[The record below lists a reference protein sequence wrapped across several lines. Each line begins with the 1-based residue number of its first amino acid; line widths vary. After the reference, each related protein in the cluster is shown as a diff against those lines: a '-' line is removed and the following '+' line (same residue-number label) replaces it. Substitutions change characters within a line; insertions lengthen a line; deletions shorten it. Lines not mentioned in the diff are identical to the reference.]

1 MIKKWSIR
9 YPAVGGEEE
18 RRAYVYLPTMY
29 DADPGRRYPVLY
41 MFDGQNVFF
50 DEDATY
56 GKSWGVADY
65 LDYTDTP
72 LIVAAVECNAG
83 ANNERLVEYSPYRFD
98 DKQYGHFDGK
108 GKDTLN
114 WFVHEFKPFIDANYR
129 TQPDRAHTFIGGS
142 SMGGLMS
149 LYALLQ
155 YSDVF
160 GRAAALSPS
169 LWVAP
174 EALTA
179 LVGRCKLAPGTVLYM
194 DYGSREMGNHDGMR
208 KGFGEMC
215 SRIFARGI
223 NLTARVVPGGNHS
236 EASWEKQ
243 LPFVFHT
250 LLYERHLRHRISL
263 KDPALFP
270 YTVIRNHP
278 ESRQS
283 LRPQPIKYPC
293 VQHRYR
299 CSADRFG
306 QGIAGVYQC
315 MNAQRSLRSL

>member
-114 WFVHEFKPFIDANYR
+114 WFVHR

-194 DYGSREMGNHDGMR
+194 DYGSKEMGNHDGMR

-250 LLYERHLRHRISL
+250 LMYEL
-263 KDPALFP
+263 
-270 YTVIRNHP
+270 
-278 ESRQS
+278 
-283 LRPQPIKYPC
+283 
-293 VQHRYR
+293 
-299 CSADRFG
+299 
-306 QGIAGVYQC
+306 
-315 MNAQRSLRSL
+315 

>member
-160 GRAAALSPS
+160 GRAAALSP
-169 LWVAP
+169 LAVGGPRGPDGAGGP
-174 EALTA
+174 LQAGPGHGALHGLRLQGDGKPRRDAEGLRRDVQPDLCPRHQPDGPRRARRKPQRGQLGKAAA
-179 LVGRCKLAPGTVLYM
+179 L
-194 DYGSREMGNHDGMR
+194 
-208 KGFGEMC
+208 
-215 SRIFARGI
+215 
-223 NLTARVVPGGNHS
+223 RVPHADVR
-236 EASWEKQ
+236 A
-243 LPFVFHT
+243 
-250 LLYERHLRHRISL
+250 
-263 KDPALFP
+263 
-270 YTVIRNHP
+270 VI
-278 ESRQS
+278 
-283 LRPQPIKYPC
+283 
-293 VQHRYR
+293 
-299 CSADRFG
+299 
-306 QGIAGVYQC
+306 
-315 MNAQRSLRSL
+315 

>member
-29 DADPGRRYPVLY
+29 EADPDRRYPVLY

-108 GKDTLN
+108 GRDTLN
-114 WFVHEFKPFIDANYR
+114 WFVHEFKPCIDANYR
-129 TQPDRAHTFIGGS
+129 TQPDRLIPSSAAAPWAAHEPVRSFAVQRCVWPCGGALALAVGGS
-142 SMGGLMS
+142 G
-149 LYALLQ
+149 
-155 YSDVF
+155 
-160 GRAAALSPS
+160 
-169 LWVAP
+169 
-174 EALTA
+174 ALTA

-194 DYGSREMGNHDGMR
+194 DYGSKEMGNHDGMR

-223 NLTARVVPGGNHS
+223 NLTARVVPGGDHS

-250 LLYERHLRHRISL
+250 LMYEL
-263 KDPALFP
+263 D
-270 YTVIRNHP
+270 
-278 ESRQS
+278 
-283 LRPQPIKYPC
+283 
-293 VQHRYR
+293 
-299 CSADRFG
+299 
-306 QGIAGVYQC
+306 
-315 MNAQRSLRSL
+315 

>member
-108 GKDTLN
+108 GKDTL
-114 WFVHEFKPFIDANYR
+114 FRLCFCD
-129 TQPDRAHTFIGGS
+129 GS
-142 SMGGLMS
+142 LHLHVCPCICLHCGIF
-149 LYALLQ
+149 LYCFLLCLC
-155 YSDVF
+155 V
-160 GRAAALSPS
+160 
-169 LWVAP
+169 
-174 EALTA
+174 
-179 LVGRCKLAPGTVLYM
+179 
-194 DYGSREMGNHDGMR
+194 
-208 KGFGEMC
+208 C
-215 SRIFARGI
+215 S
-223 NLTARVVPGGNHS
+223 S
-236 EASWEKQ
+236 
-243 LPFVFHT
+243 
-250 LLYERHLRHRISL
+250 RHLFSSISFCYFSC
-263 KDPALFP
+263 FP
-270 YTVIRNHP
+270 V
-278 ESRQS
+278 
-283 LRPQPIKYPC
+283 LD
-293 VQHRYR
+293 R
-299 CSADRFG
+299 CSLSCVVEHVLNPLCKGRHHHIPEECIKTCQEQCAENDCDQDFDRRIHVVLAL
-306 QGIAGVYQC
+306 GI
-315 MNAQRSLRSL
+315 LH

>member
-1 MIKKWSIR
+1 MLHSHVHAAFFLFQLLCLLRFLVQIR
-9 YPAVGGEEE
+9 LLVHKSFIRFLYRLVKFFLDSPVGKEH
-18 RRAYVYLPTMY
+18 RI
-29 DADPGRRYPVLY
+29 PVL
-41 MFDGQNVFF
+41 FICSCLCFRHGNGQPVVIF
-50 DEDATY
+50 
-56 GKSWGVADY
+56 
-65 LDYTDTP
+65 LDSDISDRHEIPDLY
-72 LIVAAVECNAG
+72 I
-83 ANNERLVEYSPYRFD
+83 
-98 DKQYGHFDGK
+98 GK

-114 WFVHEFKPFIDANYR
+114 WFVHEFKPYIDANYR

-194 DYGSREMGNHDGMR
+194 DYGSKEMGNHDGMR

-250 LLYERHLRHRISL
+250 LMYEL
-263 KDPALFP
+263 
-270 YTVIRNHP
+270 
-278 ESRQS
+278 E
-283 LRPQPIKYPC
+283 
-293 VQHRYR
+293 
-299 CSADRFG
+299 
-306 QGIAGVYQC
+306 
-315 MNAQRSLRSL
+315 

>member
-29 DADPGRRYPVLY
+29 EADPDRRYPVLY

-114 WFVHEFKPFIDANYR
+114 WFVHRVQALHRRQLPHPARPGSYLHRRQLHGRPHEPVRSFAVQRCVWPCGGAL
-129 TQPDRAHTFIGGS
+129 ALAVGGS
-142 SMGGLMS
+142 GGADGAGGPLQAGPG
-149 LYALLQ
+149 YRALHGLRLQ
-155 YSDVF
+155 RD
-160 GRAAALSPS
+160 GQPRRDAEGLRRRCAA
-169 LWVAP
+169 
-174 EALTA
+174 
-179 LVGRCKLAPGTVLYM
+179 
-194 DYGSREMGNHDGMR
+194 
-208 KGFGEMC
+208 
-215 SRIFARGI
+215 
-223 NLTARVVPGGNHS
+223 
-236 EASWEKQ
+236 
-243 LPFVFHT
+243 
-250 LLYERHLRHRISL
+250 
-263 KDPALFP
+263 
-270 YTVIRNHP
+270 
-278 ESRQS
+278 
-283 LRPQPIKYPC
+283 
-293 VQHRYR
+293 
-299 CSADRFG
+299 
-306 QGIAGVYQC
+306 
-315 MNAQRSLRSL
+315 RSLPGAST

>member
-155 YSDVF
+155 
-160 GRAAALSPS
+160 
-169 LWVAP
+169 
-174 EALTA
+174 
-179 LVGRCKLAPGTVLYM
+179 VGRCKLAPGTVLYM
-194 DYGSREMGNHDGMR
+194 DYGSKEMGNHDGMR

-250 LLYERHLRHRISL
+250 LMYEL
-263 KDPALFP
+263 
-270 YTVIRNHP
+270 
-278 ESRQS
+278 
-283 LRPQPIKYPC
+283 
-293 VQHRYR
+293 
-299 CSADRFG
+299 
-306 QGIAGVYQC
+306 
-315 MNAQRSLRSL
+315 

>member
-29 DADPGRRYPVLY
+29 EADPDRRYPVLY

-114 WFVHEFKPFIDANYR
+114 WFVREFKPCIDANYR

-149 LYALLQ
+149 LYAVLQ
-155 YSDVF
+155 YNHIFS
-160 GRAAALSPS
+160 RAAVLSPS
-169 LWVAP
+169 LWTAP
-174 EALTA
+174 GRMKGLAKRA
-179 LVGRCKLAPGTVLYM
+179 NLVGDTVVYM
-194 DYGSREMGNHDGMR
+194 DYGSEEMEHRSRMNTVIPEMASILMSR
-208 KGFGEMC
+208 KIFVTT
-215 SRIFARGI
+215 RI
-223 NLTARVVPGGNHS
+223 VPHGTHC
-236 EASWEKQ
+236 EACWERQ
-243 LPFVFHT
+243 IPFFMNT
-250 LLYERHLRHRISL
+250 LLY
-263 KDPALFP
+263 
-270 YTVIRNHP
+270 Y
-278 ESRQS
+278 
-283 LRPQPIKYPC
+283 
-293 VQHRYR
+293 
-299 CSADRFG
+299 
-306 QGIAGVYQC
+306 
-315 MNAQRSLRSL
+315 

>member
-29 DADPGRRYPVLY
+29 EADPDRRYPVLY

-114 WFVHEFKPFIDANYR
+114 WFVHEFKPYIDANYR

-155 YSDVF
+155 YSDV
-160 GRAAALSPS
+160 L
-169 LWVAP
+169 
-174 EALTA
+174 
-179 LVGRCKLAPGTVLYM
+179 GRCKLAPGTVLYM
-194 DYGSREMGNHDGMR
+194 DYGSREMGNHNGMR

-250 LLYERHLRHRISL
+250 LMYEL
-263 KDPALFP
+263 D
-270 YTVIRNHP
+270 
-278 ESRQS
+278 
-283 LRPQPIKYPC
+283 
-293 VQHRYR
+293 
-299 CSADRFG
+299 
-306 QGIAGVYQC
+306 
-315 MNAQRSLRSL
+315 

>member
-29 DADPGRRYPVLY
+29 EADPDRRYPVLY
-41 MFDGQNVFF
+41 MLDGQNVFF

-72 LIVAAVECNAG
+72 LIVAAVECNAS

-114 WFVHEFKPFIDANYR
+114 WFVHEFKPCIDANYR
-129 TQPDRAHTFIGGS
+129 TQPDRSYLHRRQLHGR
-142 SMGGLMS
+142 LMS

-223 NLTARVVPGGNHS
+223 NLTARVVPGGDHS

-250 LLYERHLRHRISL
+250 LMYEL
-263 KDPALFP
+263 D
-270 YTVIRNHP
+270 
-278 ESRQS
+278 
-283 LRPQPIKYPC
+283 
-293 VQHRYR
+293 
-299 CSADRFG
+299 
-306 QGIAGVYQC
+306 
-315 MNAQRSLRSL
+315 